1 MKITRIPGEED
12 AYQVPAKLINFLVYS
27 ILGALFSIAGYMVMW
42 NRSDN
47 TWKAVL
53 MQRVETMSEN
63 IGELKL
69 KVNTGVLPLA
79 QQRLDSIDY
88 RLQMLERE
96 AANAHNK

>member
-12 AYQVPAKLINFLVYS
+12 AYQAPAKLINFLVYS
-27 ILGALFSIAGYMVMW
+27 ILAALLAIAGYMVMW
-42 NRSDN
+42 NKSDN

-63 IGELKL
+63 IGDLKL

-79 QQRLDSIDY
+79 QQRLDSLDY
-88 RLQMLERE
+88 RLQMIERDH
-96 AANAHNK
+96 AKMVKP